1 MGNLNRINFFK
12 EKNSSKLNINIII
25 TVVMILF
32 VIINFFKV
40 YEVSKLE
47 NEVNLNKENIS
58 LDKVDD
64 LQNVNGVEISKLK
77 KTIELMLDNSISG
90 IEFQNKKIKL
100 IGLSSEINKVNN
112 YVEILKSNPNIKNCN
127 INSVTRQNETYQ
139 FEINADIGEI
149 DSNEIKKN
157 G

>member
-1 MGNLNRINFFK
+1 MENLNRINFFK
-12 EKNSSKLNINIII
+12 ENNSSKLNISIINIII
-25 TVVMILF
+25 TAVMILF

-58 LDKVDD
+58 LGKVDD

-77 KTIELMLDNSISG
+77 KTIELMLDNSISD

-112 YVEILKSNPNIKNCN
+112 YVEMLKSSPNIKNCN
-127 INSVTRQNETYQ
+127 INSVTRQNEAYQ
-139 FEINADIGEI
+139 FEINADIGDI
-149 DSNEIKKN
+149 DSNEI
-157 G
+157 

>member
-1 MGNLNRINFFK
+1 MENLNRINFFK
-12 EKNSSKLNINIII
+12 ENNSSKLNISIINIII
-25 TVVMILF
+25 TAVMILF

-58 LDKVDD
+58 LGKVDD

-77 KTIELMLDNSISG
+77 KTIELMLDNSISD

-112 YVEILKSNPNIKNCN
+112 YIEMLKSSPNIKNCN
-127 INSVTRQNETYQ
+127 INSVTRQNEAYQ
-139 FEINADIGEI
+139 FEINADIGDI
-149 DSNEIKKN
+149 DSNEI
-157 G
+157 

>member
-1 MGNLNRINFFK
+1 MENLNRINFFK
-12 EKNSSKLNINIII
+12 ENNSSKLNISIINIII
-25 TVVMILF
+25 TAVMILF

-40 YEVSKLE
+40 YEISKLE

-77 KTIELMLDNSISG
+77 KTIELMLDNSISD

-112 YVEILKSNPNIKNCN
+112 YVEMLKSSPNIKNCN
-127 INSVTRQNETYQ
+127 INSVTRQNEAYQ
-139 FEINADIGEI
+139 FEINADIGDI
-149 DSNEIKKN
+149 DSNEI
-157 G
+157 

>member
-1 MGNLNRINFFK
+1 MENLNRINFFK
-12 EKNSSKLNINIII
+12 ENNSSKLNISIINIII
-25 TVVMILF
+25 TAVMILF

-58 LDKVDD
+58 LGKVDD

-77 KTIELMLDNSISG
+77 KTIELMLDNSISD

-112 YVEILKSNPNIKNCN
+112 YVEMLKSSPNIKNCN
-127 INSVTRQNETYQ
+127 INSVTRQNEAYQ
-139 FEINADIGEI
+139 FEINVDIGDI
-149 DSNEIKKN
+149 DSNEI
-157 G
+157 

>member
-1 MGNLNRINFFK
+1 MENLNRINFFK
-12 EKNSSKLNINIII
+12 ENNSSKLNISIINIII
-25 TVVMILF
+25 TAVMILF

-58 LDKVDD
+58 LGKVDD

-77 KTIELMLDNSISG
+77 KTIELMLDNGISD

-112 YVEILKSNPNIKNCN
+112 YVEMLKSSPNIKNCN
-127 INSVTRQNETYQ
+127 INSVTRQNEAYQ
-139 FEINADIGEI
+139 FEINADIGDI
-149 DSNEIKKN
+149 DSNEI
-157 G
+157 

>member
-1 MGNLNRINFFK
+1 MENLNRINFFK
-12 EKNSSKLNINIII
+12 ENNSSKLNISIINIII
-25 TVVMILF
+25 TAVMILF

-58 LDKVDD
+58 LGKVDD

-77 KTIELMLDNSISG
+77 KTIELMLDNSISD

-112 YVEILKSNPNIKNCN
+112 YVEIFKSSPNIKNCN
-127 INSVTRQNETYQ
+127 INSVTRQNEAYQ
-139 FEINADIGEI
+139 FEINADIGDI
-149 DSNEIKKN
+149 DSNEI
-157 G
+157 

>member
-1 MGNLNRINFFK
+1 MENLNRVNFFK
-12 EKNSSKLNINIII
+12 EKNSSKLNISIINIII
-25 TVVMILF
+25 TAVMILF

-58 LDKVDD
+58 LGKVDD

-77 KTIELMLDNSISG
+77 KTIELMLDNGISD

-112 YVEILKSNPNIKNCN
+112 YVEMLKSSPNIKNCN
-127 INSVTRQNETYQ
+127 INSVTRQNEAYQ
-139 FEINADIGEI
+139 FEINADIGDI
-149 DSNEIKKN
+149 DSNEI
-157 G
+157 